1 MKILILLSACVLLL
15 SGCLNSKPQE
25 VQDPCKNAPTICFGN
40 AGESPNDRPN
50 CQQVTVCYDW
60 ELHIQR

>member
-40 AGESPNDRPN
+40 AGEEPGDRK
-50 CQQVTVCYDW
+50 CSQVIACYDW
-60 ELHIQR
+60 ELHAQR